1 MGLKTWTH
9 CVGGSLLAL
18 ALWCATAAGAAEAYP
33 VRPLKLLVGFSPGG
47 ATDQLARLY
56 AQKLSERLGQAVVV
70 ENRAGAGGNLAV
82 QLVTQAPPDGYTLVM
97 GANYVAVNA
106 ALKRNPYDWERDL
119 APVALVA
126 STPNLLVV
134 PANSKL
140 KSYPDLVAAA
150 KAPGSRLSFGSPGM
164 GSSVHLAGELFKV
177 MTSVDMLHV
186 PYKGVAPAELDLM
199 AGNIDLMFD
208 SISTAAPLAEAGKL
222 RAIAVTGLQRI
233 KAIPN
238 IPTLDELGLKGFDV
252 EATYMVL
259 APARTPADV
268 LERLSGAIAAISKM
282 PDVQRIVEGL
292 YARSLAGG
300 AEETRA
306 FLRAEEAKWQ
316 AVVKSSGLK
325 ID

>member
-1 MGLKTWTH
+1 MNVRRWTQR
-9 CVGGSLLAL
+9 VGGSLLAL
-18 ALWCATAAGAAEAYP
+18 ALCCGAGAAVAETYP
-33 VRPLKLLVGFSPGG
+33 SRPLKLLVGFSPGG

-56 AQKLSERLGQAVVV
+56 AHKLSERLGQSVVV

-82 QLVTQAPPDGYTLVM
+82 QLVTQAPADGYTLVM
-97 GANYVAVNA
+97 AANYVAVNA
-106 ALKRNPYDWERDL
+106 ALKRNPYEWERDL

-134 PANSKL
+134 PAQSKVQ
-140 KSYPDLVAAA
+140 SYPDLVAAA
-150 KAPGSRLSFGSPGM
+150 KAPGNRLSFGSPGM

-208 SISTAAPLAEAGKL
+208 SISTAVPLAEAGKL
-222 RAIAVTGLQRI
+222 RAIAVTGLQRL
-233 KAIPN
+233 KAIPH

-252 EATYMVL
+252 GATYMVL

-268 LERLSGAIAAISKM
+268 LERLSGAIAAVSKL

-292 YARSLAGG
+292 YARPLTGG

>member
-1 MGLKTWTH
+1 MNLRRWTQRI
-9 CVGGSLLAL
+9 GGPLLAL
-18 ALWCATAAGAAEAYP
+18 ALACGAGAALAETYP
-33 VRPLKLLVGFSPGG
+33 SRPLKLLVGFSPGG

-56 AQKLSERLGQAVVV
+56 AQKLTERLGQSVVV

-82 QLVTQAPPDGYTLVM
+82 QLVTQSPADGYTLVM
-97 GANYVAVNA
+97 AANYVAVNA
-106 ALKRNPYDWERDL
+106 ALKRNPYEWERDL

-134 PANSKL
+134 PAQSKL

-150 KAPGSRLSFGSPGM
+150 KAPGNRLSFGSPGM

-222 RAIAVTGLQRI
+222 RAIAVTGMQRLN
-233 KAIPN
+233 ALPG

-259 APARTPADV
+259 APAKTPADV
-268 LERLSGAIAAISKM
+268 LERLSAAVAAVSRM
-282 PDVQRIVEGL
+282 ADVQRVVEGL
-292 YARSLAGG
+292 YARPLAGG

-306 FLRAEEAKWQ
+306 FLRAEEAKWR